1 MARILEISAEYPQPR
16 RMVEACAVLMGG
28 GTVVYPT
35 DSSYALGWR
44 VGDRASQERAARFRK
59 LGSRHNF
66 TLVCRDLSEISNYAL
81 IDNRAYRLLRSLTP
95 GPYTFI
101 LPATRDLPRR
111 VLNAKRRT
119 VGIRVPD
126 HPVVT
131 ALLGELREPLLST
144 TLILAG
150 EVLPVTDPV
159 DAQTKL
165 REVADLIL
173 DAGFCGREPSTII
186 DLSGPTPEV
195 VRKGKG
201 AVDFLD

>member
-1 MARILEISAEYPQPR
+1 MATILELNAENPQPR
-16 RMVEACAVLMGG
+16 RITEACAVLAGG
-28 GTVVYPT
+28 GIVVYPT

-44 VGDRASQERAARFRK
+44 VGDRASQQRVTRFRR

-101 LPATRDLPRR
+101 LRATRDLPRR
-111 VLNAKRRT
+111 VINSRRRT

-126 HPVVT
+126 HPVVK
-131 ALLGELREPLLST
+131 ALLDELEEPLLST
-144 TLILAG
+144 TLMLAG
-150 EVLPVTDPV
+150 QDLPVTDPV
-159 DAQTKL
+159 DAQKEL
-165 REVADLIL
+165 RDVADLIL
-173 DAGFCGREPSTII
+173 DAGFCGREPSTIV
-186 DLSGPTPEV
+186 DLSGSSPEV

-201 AVDFLD
+201 AVDFID